1 MRRIK
6 LIIIAVLVVL
16 VTLFIKMHTTKAM
29 ENYQTVGTPTG
40 IVTAT
45 TLNIRQGPRNRI
57 WCNSKSK

>member
-1 MRRIK
+1 MRKIK
-6 LIIIAVLVVL
+6 LIITIVLAVLI
-16 VTLFIKMHTTKAM
+16 TLFINMNTTKAM

-57 WCNSKSK
+57 WCNNKSI